1 MRLQPQDF
9 LTVNSVGAVYDRP
22 GFFLQSSCR
31 LSPIFEGLRNASILI
46 ISPKCHTDNTN
57 VRYTGARLKSTSS
70 SRTAVWPL
78 VEASPHRARCSTK
91 EEVE

>member
-22 GFFLQSSCR
+22 EFFLQSPCR
-31 LSPIFEGLRNASILI
+31 LSPIFEGLPNASILI
-46 ISPKCHTDNTN
+46 IPPKCHTDKTN
-57 VRYTGARLKSTSS
+57 VRYTGAGLKSNSDG
-70 SRTAVWPL
+70 TAAWSLRPS
-78 VEASPHRARCSTK
+78 AQRARCSTK